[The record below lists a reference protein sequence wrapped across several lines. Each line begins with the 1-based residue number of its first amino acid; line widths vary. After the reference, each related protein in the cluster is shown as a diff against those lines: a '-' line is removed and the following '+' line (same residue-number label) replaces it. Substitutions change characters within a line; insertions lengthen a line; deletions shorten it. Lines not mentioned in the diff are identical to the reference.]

1 MKQTNKKMK
10 IDRAITVLIA
20 GLFIA
25 TACGAPVTPSAKIRV
40 ENAWAIPSAASAPS
54 HSGMPSGETSSAVYF
69 VIINETNTPDAL
81 VGATSAVAMS
91 AELNETLRVGDVA
104 KMVPVPRVEVPAGG
118 RVEFKPGGQHVM
130 LMGLMQELA
139 VGKKITV
146 TLRFEKSGVIT
157 LDVPIQLEK

>member
-1 MKQTNKKMK
+1 MY
-10 IDRAITVLIA
+10 RALSFLMA
-20 GLFIA
+20 GLLIA

-54 HSGMPSGETSSAVYF
+54 HSGMSGDEKSSAVYF

-104 KMVPVPRVEVPAGG
+104 KMVPVPRVEVPAQG
-118 RVEFKPGGQHVM
+118 RVEFKPGGLHVM

-139 VGKKITV
+139 VGKKIQV
-146 TLRFEKSGVIT
+146 ILRFEKSGAIT